1 MYTHEYSDKK
11 FDSYEACR
19 DDFLENIDEDD
30 IAQYLDLTVPDI
42 ISAFLRNKNNVDFSV
57 WFQEKIDE
65 AITYAENDLI
75 FEHDEKDDE

>member
-1 MYTHEYSDKK
+1 MYMHEYSDKK

-30 IAQYLDLTVPDI
+30 IAQYLDLTVPEI

-65 AITYAENDLI
+65 AIHYVEDELI
-75 FEHDEKDDE
+75 FEHDEEDDE

>member
-1 MYTHEYSDKK
+1 MYTHEYSDKE

-19 DDFLENIDEDD
+19 DDLMENIDEDD
-30 IAQYLDLTVPDI
+30 IAQYLDLTVSSI

>member
-1 MYTHEYSDKK
+1 MYTHEYSNKK

-30 IAQYLDLTVPDI
+30 IAQYLDLTVPEI
-42 ISAFLRNKNNVDFSV
+42 ISTFLRNKNNVDFSV

-75 FEHDEKDDE
+75 FEHDEEDDE

>member
-65 AITYAENDLI
+65 AIYYVEEELI
-75 FEHDEKDDE
+75 FEHDEEDDE